1 MRIGRASRSSLLLME
16 LMVSLLLFALAGAAC
31 VRVMQRSGEISREA
45 RRLSR
50 GVEEVSSAAELVRSA
65 GSRQEALELL
75 ARAWPQARLG
85 EETVIEMSDGALRL
99 TFRQNRRLTMCYIAW
114 CAQGQEVYSLEIARC
129 FEEDGS

>member
-75 ARAWPQARLG
+75 RRAWPQARLG

-99 TFRQNRRLTMCYIAW
+99 TFRRNQRLTMCYITW

>member
-75 ARAWPQARLG
+75 NRAWPQARLG

>member
-75 ARAWPQARLG
+75 SLAWPQARLG
-85 EETVIEMSDGALRL
+85 EETVIEMRDGALRL
-99 TFRQNRRLTMCYIAW
+99 TFRRNQRLTMCYIVW

-129 FEEDGS
+129 FEEDGA